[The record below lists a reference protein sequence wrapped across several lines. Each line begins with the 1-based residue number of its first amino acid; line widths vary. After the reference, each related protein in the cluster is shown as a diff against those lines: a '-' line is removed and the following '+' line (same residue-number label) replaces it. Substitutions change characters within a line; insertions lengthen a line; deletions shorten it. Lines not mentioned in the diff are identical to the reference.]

1 MRMIGPA
8 VRNSMGIAAALLA
21 AALICAPR
29 SYAQYQQQQQQQ
41 QPQQQDQNKP
51 PSLENLPANG
61 AAPPAAAAPKPADPE
76 EEKAYKELTDT
87 KTDDADKRIQLG
99 EQYLQKYPNGRY
111 LEQVYSALTIAE
123 ETKQDLPKM
132 YADADKALA
141 LNPDDVTIL
150 VLVGW
155 VIPHNSGNDPEA
167 ESRLDK
173 GEQYEKHALSL
184 LPTLPKPANMTDD
197 QFAKAKAQAES
208 QAHSGLGLIYFRRG
222 KFDEAVEE
230 FKQSIAKS
238 ETPDPTD
245 YYVMGVCLTR
255 LSHFTDAV
263 DAYQKCGQIPGGL
276 QDRCKQMVEQTKKQ
290 AATELQAPK

>member
-1 MRMIGPA
+1 MSVPST
-8 VRNSMGIAAALLA
+8 RNAIGIAIVLLA
-21 AALICAPR
+21 SILICSPK
-29 SYAQYQQQQQQQ
+29 SFAQDQQQQQ
-41 QPQQQDQNKP
+41 QPQQQSKP

-61 AAPPAAAAPKPADPE
+61 AAAQPAAAAPKPADPE
-76 EEKAYKELTDT
+76 EEKAYKDLTDT
-87 KTDDADKRIQLG
+87 KVDDADKRIQLG
-99 EQYLQKYPNGRY
+99 EQYLQKYPNGKY
-111 LEQVYSALTIAE
+111 EEQVYSALTIAE
-123 ETKQDLPKM
+123 ESKQDLPKM

-155 VIPHNSGNDPEA
+155 VIPHNSANDPDA

-173 GEQYEKHALSL
+173 GEHYETHALTL
-184 LPTLPKPANMTDD
+184 LAALPKPANMTDD

-208 QAHSGLGLIYFRRG
+208 QAHSGLGLIYFRRA
-222 KFDEAVEE
+222 KYDEAVAE

-238 ETPDPTD
+238 ESPDPTD
-245 YYVMGVCLTR
+245 YYVMGVCLTH
-255 LSHFTDAV
+255 LSRFTDAI

-276 QDRCKQMVEQTKKQ
+276 QDRCKQMVDQTKKQ